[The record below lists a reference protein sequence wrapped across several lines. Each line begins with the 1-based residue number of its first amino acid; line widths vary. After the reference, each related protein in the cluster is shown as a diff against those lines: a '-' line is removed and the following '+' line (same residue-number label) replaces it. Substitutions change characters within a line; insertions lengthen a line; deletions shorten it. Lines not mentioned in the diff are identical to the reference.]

1 MLPRVVFID
10 VDDTLVRSIGTK
22 RIPIPSVVN
31 RVHQLKQ
38 EGVLLYL
45 WSSGGAEYAHA
56 SAIELGIED
65 YFTSFF
71 PKPQAYIDDQP
82 VKVNEWRFCSHYYP
96 SQASDA

>member
-10 VDDTLVRSIGTK
+10 VDDTLVRSVGTK

-38 EGVLLYL
+38 EGALLYL
-45 WSSGGAEYAHA
+45 WSSGGAEYAQA

-65 YFTSFF
+65 CFTSFL

-82 VKVNEWRFCSHYYP
+82 VNEWRFCSHYYP